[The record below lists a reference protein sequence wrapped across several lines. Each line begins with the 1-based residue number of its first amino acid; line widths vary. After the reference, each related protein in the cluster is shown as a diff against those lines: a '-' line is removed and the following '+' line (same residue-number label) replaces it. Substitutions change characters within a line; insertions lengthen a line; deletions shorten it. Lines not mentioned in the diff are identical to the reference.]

1 MNIEVKNK
9 SIVLKA
15 FDALF
20 NQRDYDAA
28 EAYWSADYVQHSA
41 LIPPG
46 RQGLFDLIKSL
57 PNTLTYEP
65 SVIMAEDD
73 KVMVHGRF
81 SGNGSPTALI
91 AVDIVRLENGILVEH
106 WDVLQEE
113 ATTVSSASGLPMFGA
128 RFPESIE

>member
-28 EAYWSADYVQHSA
+28 EEYWSADYIQHSA

-57 PNTLTYEP
+57 PNTL
-65 SVIMAEDD
+65 IM
-73 KVMVHGRF
+73 
-81 SGNGSPTALI
+81 NP
-91 AVDIVRLENGILVEH
+91 
-106 WDVLQEE
+106 
-113 ATTVSSASGLPMFGA
+113 AS
-128 RFPESIE
+128 